1 MSGSQQE
8 ETLVDHACIDSNKH
22 KDKGQRDEAE
32 HKIGPL
38 CVSKAELGAEVI
50 ISDGC
55 WVVDNLDNVT
65 ASKSK
70 DECSLREKRQVCEY
84 SQHDQFSCISE

>member
-1 MSGSQQE
+1 M
-8 ETLVDHACIDSNKH
+8 DDACIDRNKH

-38 CVSKAELGAEVI
+38 CVSKAELGAKVI

-55 WVVDNLDNVT
+55 WVVDNLDDVT
-65 ASKSK
+65 AAKGK
-70 DECSLREKRQVCEY
+70 DKCSLQEKA
-84 SQHDQFSCISE
+84 SL